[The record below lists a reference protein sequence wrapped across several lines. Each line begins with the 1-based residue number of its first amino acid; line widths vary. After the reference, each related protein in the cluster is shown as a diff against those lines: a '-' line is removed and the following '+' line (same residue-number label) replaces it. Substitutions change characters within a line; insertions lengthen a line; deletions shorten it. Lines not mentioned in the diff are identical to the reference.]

1 MDTRPYN
8 YIGARVNILAIARL
22 YIGARVYISRRARQY
37 IGAHVNNEARTSIHA
52 INAPMNAINAINAIN
67 APMNEI
73 HAINAI
79 NAIHVFICINVSL
92 SIYLSL

>member
-1 MDTRPYN
+1 M
-8 YIGARVNILAIARL
+8 AIARL

-52 INAPMNAINAINAIN
+52 INAPMNAINAINA
-67 APMNEI
+67 PMNEI

-92 SIYLSL
+92 SIYVSL